1 MSSSETER
9 LTPVPAPSGRT
20 VAPGR
25 GPRRARAAVDRFL
38 DDAMTPQPGLVAP
51 HRRELGAVL
60 GIWAV
65 GRVVNLVILGC
76 WYSVS
81 RAAGWGFGP
90 RGVPVGDFLTFLTD
104 WDADR
109 YGRIARIGYPA
120 TLPTDPSGDILPND
134 WAFLPVFP
142 MLERVLGE
150 GTGIGWRLAGVGLSI
165 VFSAGATVLLFLLAR
180 AVAAPAR
187 AWMAVVLFTFAPLSF
202 VFVLGYAESLFLLL
216 LFGALL
222 LAVRRRY
229 AGIVPLGVTA
239 AFTRPGALALALALG
254 IVFLARWYRRRTDPF
269 PARERAWL
277 IAAGLSTAVAGL
289 SWSWIADAVT
299 GVPHAYVLTETA
311 WWTPL
316 IGTGAFVPLTP
327 WFRFA
332 GTYLGVFGVV
342 LVLAIMVL
350 FARWVL
356 SPPVRRLGLVMVAFA
371 ASYGLY
377 LFGVFL
383 PQQSTFRLAMPL
395 SPLLADER
403 LAAGRRRRTWLV
415 TGAVLLQVVAVLLL
429 WTVGYP

>member
-9 LTPVPAPSGRT
+9 LAPGPVAPAPSPPTGRT
-20 VAPGR
+20 
-25 GPRRARAAVDRFL
+25 RRVRAALDRFL
-38 DDAMTPQPGLVAP
+38 DETMTPQPGIVAP
-51 HRRELGAVL
+51 RRKELGAVL

-109 YGRIARIGYPA
+109 YGRIARIGYPT

-150 GTGIGWRLAGVGLSI
+150 GTGVGWRLAGVGLSI
-165 VFSAGATVLLFLLAR
+165 AFSAGASLLLFLLAR
-180 AVAAPAR
+180 AVAPPAR

-202 VFVLGYAESLFLLL
+202 VFVLGYAESLFLML
-216 LFGALL
+216 LFAALL

-229 AGIVPLGVTA
+229 AGIVPLGLLA

-269 PARERAWL
+269 PASERAWL
-277 IAAGLSTAVAGL
+277 VAAGLTTAAAGL

-316 IGTGAFVPLTP
+316 VGTGAFVPMTP

-332 GTYLGVFGVV
+332 GTYLGAFGIV

-356 SPPVRRLGLVMVAFA
+356 SPPVRRLGLVVVAFA

-403 LAAGRRRRTWLV
+403 LAAGQKRRTYLV
-415 TGAVLLQVVAVLLL
+415 TAAVLLQVVAVLLL